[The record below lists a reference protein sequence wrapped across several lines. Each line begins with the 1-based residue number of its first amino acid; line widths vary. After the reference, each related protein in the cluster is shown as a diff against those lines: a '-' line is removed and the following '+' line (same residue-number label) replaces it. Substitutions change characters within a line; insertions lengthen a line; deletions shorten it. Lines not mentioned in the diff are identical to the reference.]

1 MMRVTLATLIEAEE
15 VSFPLCLGEVE
26 TALLSADRTV
36 IGSDA
41 DGADTQH
48 PRVEQREWHTLS

>member
-1 MMRVTLATLIEAEE
+1 MMRMTLATLIKDEE
-15 VSFPLCLGEVE
+15 ESFPFRLGEVE

-36 IGSDA
+36 IGCDA
-41 DGADTQH
+41 DGANTQH